1 MKGYIEDLHKS
12 NIIVEYEIKDD
23 IIKIKT
29 GDNKEITIKNED
41 SYIDLLNGILSAQQK
56 YQNIER
62 KKELISKEKFN
73 KKERTLMFI
82 FLLASIALIMYFPNV
97 LTSVILLLSII
108 LSAVSEV
115 SHVHNVLELRKL
127 NDCIANKK
135 TLVVADDYVPKTSK
149 EEIEV
154 LDEKIEVIED
164 KDVQKNNTLLL
175 LPAPIMAVQDDEVLL
190 LDEEM

>member
-135 TLVVADDYVPKTSK
+135 TLVVADDYVPQTSK

-154 LDEKIEVIED
+154 LDEKIEVIDD

>member
-127 NDCIANKK
+127 NDCIAN
-135 TLVVADDYVPKTSK
+135 SCR
-149 EEIEV
+149 
-154 LDEKIEVIED
+154 
-164 KDVQKNNTLLL
+164 
-175 LPAPIMAVQDDEVLL
+175 
-190 LDEEM
+190 

>member
-135 TLVVADDYVPKTSK
+135 TLVVADDYVPQTSK

-154 LDEKIEVIED
+154 IDEKIEVIETVD
-164 KDVQKNNTLLL
+164 MPKNNTLLL
-175 LPAPIMAVQDDEVLL
+175 LPAPVVTVPDCEELL

>member
-62 KKELISKEKFN
+62 KKELINKEKFN

-135 TLVVADDYVPKTSK
+135 TLVVADDYVPQTSK

-154 LDEKIEVIED
+154 LDEKIEVIDD
-164 KDVQKNNTLLL
+164 KDMPKKSTLLL
-175 LPAPIMAVQDDEVLL
+175 LPAPIMSIPDEETLL

>member
-135 TLVVADDYVPKTSK
+135 TLVVADDYVPQTSK